1 MTATVLTID
10 DDDMIRSFFGE
21 ILEEE
26 GYEVLLAATGA
37 EGESV
42 LRKKPVDIVLL
53 DLRLPDVD
61 GLVILR
67 RIKQQDLNVH
77 VIVLTAF
84 GDVPTAVEAMKLGAY
99 DYIDKPSDSSKLK
112 LVIKRALKELAMQRE
127 IERLREKAGGFSGGW
142 IVGENEEMRRIAT
155 LVRKVANGKATVL
168 LQGESGTGKEVVAR
182 AIHGQSPRGE
192 KPFRPI
198 NCAAIPD
205 DLLESELFGFEEGA
219 FTGAKR
225 RKKGLLEV
233 ADEGTLFLDE
243 IGEMPPK
250 MQAKMLRVLETQKL
264 RRVGGTRDV
273 EVDVRFIAASNRDLK
288 AGIEEGTF
296 REDLYYRL
304 GVVVITLPPLRE
316 RMEDLGLF
324 VAAFIDEFNK
334 SMGRSVSGVSRES
347 LRVMRRYSW
356 PGNIRELRNV
366 IERAMVLCE
375 QHEIQPAHLPAEL
388 SNGQEPLDSMDAV
401 EPDEDLP
408 LDGLDLTGV
417 VTDLERRYI
426 EQALERTGGN
436 QTEAA
441 KLLSI
446 SRDQLRYR
454 LEKYDLSQ

>member
-10 DDDMIRSFFGE
+10 DDDMIRSLYDDM
-21 ILEEE
+21 LEDE
-26 GYEVLLAATGA
+26 GYEVLSAATGA
-37 EGESV
+37 EGERL

-67 RIKQQDLNVH
+67 RIKRKDLNVH
-77 VIVLTAF
+77 VIVLTAH
-84 GDVPTAVEAMKLGAY
+84 GDVPSAVEAMKLGAY
-99 DYIDKPSDSSKLK
+99 DYIDKPSVTSKLK
-112 LVIKRALKELAMQRE
+112 LVIKRALKELSMQRE
-127 IERLREKAGGFSGGW
+127 IERLREKAGGYPGGW
-142 IVGENEEMRRIAT
+142 IVGENEEMRRIAQ
-155 LVRKVANGKATVL
+155 LVDKVAKGKATVL

-182 AIHGQSPRGE
+182 AIHRQSSRAD
-192 KPFRPI
+192 KSFTPI
-198 NCAAIPD
+198 NCAAIPE

-219 FTGAKR
+219 FTGASR

-288 AGIEEGTF
+288 SAIDERTF

-304 GVVVITLPPLRE
+304 RVVEITLPPLRE
-316 RMEDLGLF
+316 RMGDLELF
-324 VAAFIDEFNK
+324 VAAFIDEFNR
-334 SMGRSVSGVSRES
+334 SMGRNVVGVTSES
-347 LRVMRRYSW
+347 LKVMRSYPW

-366 IERAMVLCE
+366 VERAMVLCE
-375 QHEIQPAHLPAEL
+375 EDEIGPAHLPAEL
-388 SNGQEPLDSMDAV
+388 SAGQVVTGFAERSGTPA
-401 EPDEDLP
+401 DLP
-408 LDGLDLTGV
+408 QNGLDLKDV
-417 VTDLERRYI
+417 VTDLERHYI
-426 EQALERTGGN
+426 EEALKRTGGN

-441 KLLSI
+441 RLLSI

-454 LEKYDLSQ
+454 LEKYDPD